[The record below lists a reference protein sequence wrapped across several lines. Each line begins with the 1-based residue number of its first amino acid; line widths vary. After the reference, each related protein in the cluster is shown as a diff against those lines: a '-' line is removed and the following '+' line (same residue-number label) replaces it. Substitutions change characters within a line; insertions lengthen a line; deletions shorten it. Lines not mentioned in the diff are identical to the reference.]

1 MIWADFRLN
10 GTRYRASLKTDDK
23 AEACRRAVAMYQDIE
38 AGKAKAPAKETTL
51 LEAIKRYERAHKST
65 AYWPSRRSHLKAIE
79 EHFGSGFR
87 LSALS
92 DDAIEGFILARL
104 PDAAANTIRN
114 YISSIKALC
123 GYARDVMGASVGE
136 WHPSLHYR
144 SSPDTVDTFLS
155 HDEARQLI
163 REIVPHAR
171 GIVIVALATGLRRQ
185 NVIDLD
191 WSQVNL
197 AQRRL
202 SVVQKR
208 GKRFGVNLPEMALSA
223 IQQAPM
229 KRSGPVWKYDGSL
242 CHCSH
247 CRSGK
252 HDGEPVRDI
261 RKAFDTARRAIGRPD
276 VRFHDLRHTL
286 ASWLLQQGQT
296 LAVVK
301 EVLGHSKIT
310 TTQRYA
316 HLEKGQ
322 GRDAVSAA
330 LQNL

>member
-38 AGKAKAPAKETTL
+38 AGRAKTPAKEATL
-51 LEAIKRYERAHKST
+51 GEAIQRYERAHKTT
-65 AYWPSRRSHLKAIE
+65 AYWASRRGHLRAME
-79 EHFGSGFR
+79 AYFGTGKKLSG
-87 LSALS
+87 LS
-92 DDAIEGFILARL
+92 DEAIEGFILARL

-114 YISSIKALC
+114 YIASMKALC
-123 GYARDVMGASVGE
+123 QYVRDVMGASVGE
-136 WHPSLHYR
+136 WQPSLHYR

-155 HDEARQLI
+155 HDEARRLI
-163 REIVPHAR
+163 QEIVPHAR
-171 GIVIVALATGLRRQ
+171 GIVVVALATGLRRE
-185 NVIDLD
+185 NVISLT
-191 WSQVNL
+191 WGQVDIAN
-197 AQRRL
+197 RRL

-208 GKRFGVNLPEMALSA
+208 GKRFGVDLPDMALSA

-229 KRSGPVWKYDGSL
+229 ASSGPVWKYDGAT